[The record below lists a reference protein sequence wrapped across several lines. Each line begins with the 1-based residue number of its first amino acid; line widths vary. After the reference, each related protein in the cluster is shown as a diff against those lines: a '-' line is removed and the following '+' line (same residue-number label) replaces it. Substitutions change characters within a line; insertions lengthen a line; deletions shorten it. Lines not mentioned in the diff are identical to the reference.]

1 MSLHNYLVCWSF
13 ILKSCL
19 SLLLSAYVLLQYA
32 LHRLEEQIRLAHASD
47 SALALAAQEPLSSV
61 ANPVTYL
68 LNLFSSSSGPASPVA
83 PVEST
88 STLRTAGTEEVK
100 GEEREPCE
108 LGTTGATKE
117 QPGRFRDRKPAGLS
131 NLRFT
136 ATDSVERMGEAALQS
151 RWSPIASQSAIL
163 QARAVSPRVSIRS
176 PIRASPRSPRF
187 NASVTVVKS
196 AHSPLFLAVED
207 GFRSLMSGGT
217 NGTPKT
223 PSSPSSKKANGL
235 LGPGIACSGL
245 ASPRSPRSPRRFAGF
260 VIPKSKKG
268 TTKAVLHSPRKTRF
282 DTSSPRKATFDDEGF
297 NDDVVA

>member
-1 MSLHNYLVCWSF
+1 MTVI
-13 ILKSCL
+13 ILPRAS
-19 SLLLSAYVLLQYA
+19 SLLAAIAWYSSSTV
-32 LHRLEEQIRLAHASD
+32 
-47 SALALAAQEPLSSV
+47 LAASQHVLDEGH
-61 ANPVTYL
+61 
-68 LNLFSSSSGPASPVA
+68 FSPTKKQLHSLRTLEHAHSEDVGEIHAPFQRATMIFSSGPASPVA